1 MQIPNYVTWTMTACL
16 AGAALLLGMVVAR
29 SQLRRPK
36 TGKAGMI
43 GQVGVTR
50 TVLDPDG
57 MVLVFGEL
65 WAATAEEPPIA
76 PGQNVVVTA
85 VNGLSVRVRRATVD
99 EMIAFSDVADRRVV
113 VPVQ

>member
-1 MQIPNYVTWTMTACL
+1 MTACL
-16 AGAALLLGMVVAR
+16 AVSALLLGMVVVAEPVAA
-29 SQLRRPK
+29 PK

-43 GQVGVTR
+43 GQIGVAR

-76 PGQNVVVTA
+76 AGQNVF
-85 VNGLSVRVRRATVD
+85 VD
-99 EMIAFSDVADRRVV
+99 CR
-113 VPVQ
+113 

>member
-1 MQIPNYVTWTMTACL
+1 
-16 AGAALLLGMVVAR
+16 
-29 SQLRRPK
+29 
-36 TGKAGMI
+36 MI
-43 GQVGVTR
+43 GQIGVTR

-76 PGQNVVVTA
+76 PGQNVAVTA
-85 VNGLSVRVRRATVD
+85 VNGLALRVRRATAEEV
-99 EMIAFSDVADRRVV
+99 IAFSDVADRRAV